1 MKGLC
6 RLAPN
11 RALGSSLLLCGAL
24 LGCSAGEVV
33 VSDTTTNPAVNTS
46 INTPINSGTN
56 AAISPEADPNT
67 HHAMASHEG
76 LEALVPIF
84 YVTNRQ
90 FEPVSSGL
98 EGFGSDPGVV
108 SSGAAKVS
116 LPALP
121 DRDVVQ
127 WPTSSAQQ
135 GEPAVAFKTWS
146 PSNEVDL
153 AAALAEHG
161 LLDQSDTALVY
172 IPGFMKRFD
181 QAAEDLAEIVY
192 GANFTGLPILFSW
205 PAGENPVGYGR
216 DTEVLTASIP
226 ALTSLLQTLL
236 KVEQIKTLH
245 LIAHSMGSQAMLA
258 AILNHP
264 ATGTPLEPAFG
275 ELVLYAPDVDR
286 EAFVLE
292 VLPRLPARVTRTTLY
307 TAERDIPLLTSRVY
321 NQSPRLGA
329 ANPDVI
335 IAGIETI
342 DATKVAP
349 WYDKHN
355 YHLTR
360 RAHQDLGLLL
370 NEGKGAHER
379 PTLKMSVTDAGVY
392 WRLLPA
398 EDQF

>member
-1 MKGLC
+1 MKGLR

-33 VSDTTTNPAVNTS
+33 VSDTTTNPA
-46 INTPINSGTN
+46 INTPINSDTN
-56 AAISPEADPNT
+56 AAISSEADPT
-67 HHAMASHEG
+67 TYHAMASLEG

-90 FEPVSSGL
+90 LEPVSSGL

-121 DRDVVQ
+121 GRDVTQ

-146 PSNEVDL
+146 PSNEIDL
-153 AAALAEHG
+153 AAAITQHAS
-161 LLDQSDTALVY
+161 LDQSDTALVY

-216 DTEVLTASIP
+216 DTEVLADSIP
-226 ALTSLLQTLL
+226 ALMSLFQALL

-264 ATGTPLEPAFG
+264 APGLTPLEPAFG
-275 ELVLYAPDVDR
+275 ELILYAPDVDR
-286 EAFVLE
+286 EAFLLD
-292 VLPRLPARVTRTTLY
+292 VLPRLSARVTRTTLY
-307 TAERDIPLLTSRVY
+307 TAARDIPLLTSWVY

-329 ANPDVI
+329 ANADVF

-342 DATKVAP
+342 DATTVAH

-360 RAHQDLGLLL
+360 RALQDLGLLL
-370 NEGKGAHER
+370 NERMGAHER
-379 PTLKMSVTDAGVY
+379 PTVKMSTTDTGVY

-398 EDQF
+398 QDPF

>member
-1 MKGLC
+1 M
-6 RLAPN
+6 
-11 RALGSSLLLCGAL
+11 LCGAL

-33 VSDTTTNPAVNTS
+33 VSDTTTNPAVNTP

-355 YHLTR
+355 YHLTP
-360 RAHQDLGLLL
+360 RAQQDLGLLL

-379 PTLKMSVTDAGVY
+379 PTVTMSATDAGVY

>member
-1 MKGLC
+1 MTALR

-33 VSDTTTNPAVNTS
+33 VSDTTTNPA
-46 INTPINSGTN
+46 INPSMKTDAN
-56 AAISPEADPNT
+56 AVIRPEAEQTPQY
-67 HHAMASHEG
+67 ARAPLEG

-90 FEPVSSGL
+90 LEPVSSGL
-98 EGFGSDPGVV
+98 EGFGSNPGVV

-121 DRDVVQ
+121 GRDVAQ

-146 PSNEVDL
+146 PSDEVDL
-153 AAALAEHG
+153 VAAITQHASLN
-161 LLDQSDTALVY
+161 QSDTALVY

-181 QAAEDLAEIVY
+181 QAAEDLAGIVY

-216 DTEVLTASIP
+216 DTEVLADSIP
-226 ALTSLLQTLL
+226 ALTSLLQALL
-236 KVEQIKTLH
+236 QLKQIKTLH

-264 ATGTPLEPAFG
+264 APATALEPAFG
-275 ELVLYAPDVDR
+275 ELILYAPDVDR
-286 EAFVLE
+286 QAFVLD
-292 VLPRLPARVTRTTLY
+292 VLPRLSARVTRTTLY

-329 ANPDVI
+329 TNVDLI
-335 IAGIETI
+335 IEGIETI

-360 RAHQDLGLLL
+360 RAQQDLGLLL
-370 NEGKGAHER
+370 NERKGAHER

>member
-1 MKGLC
+1 M
-6 RLAPN
+6 
-11 RALGSSLLLCGAL
+11 LCGAL

-33 VSDTTTNPAVNTS
+33 VSDTTTNPA
-46 INTPINSGTN
+46 INPSMKTDAN
-56 AAISPEADPNT
+56 AVIRPEAEQTPQY
-67 HHAMASHEG
+67 ARAPLEG

-90 FEPVSSGL
+90 LEPVSSGL
-98 EGFGSDPGVV
+98 EGFGSNPGVV
-108 SSGAAKVS
+108 SSGAATVS

-121 DRDVVQ
+121 GRDVAQ

-146 PSNEVDL
+146 PSDEVDL
-153 AAALAEHG
+153 VAAITQHASLN
-161 LLDQSDTALVY
+161 QSDTALVY

-216 DTEVLTASIP
+216 DTEVLADSIP
-226 ALTSLLQTLL
+226 ALTSLLQALL
-236 KVEQIKTLH
+236 QLKQIKTLH

-264 ATGTPLEPAFG
+264 APATALEPAFG
-275 ELVLYAPDVDR
+275 ELILYAPDVDR
-286 EAFVLE
+286 EAFVLD
-292 VLPRLPARVTRTTLY
+292 VLPRLSARVTRTTLY

-329 ANPDVI
+329 TNVDLI
-335 IAGIETI
+335 IEGIETI

-360 RAHQDLGLLL
+360 RAQQDLGLLL
-370 NEGKGAHER
+370 NERKGAHER

-392 WRLLPA
+392 WRLLQA